1 MSRDN
6 EDFDVYDK
14 TEELEEADEI
24 DEAEAGFMKGYE
36 DNIDETICS
45 NCKQILEGI
54 NFIEE
59 DIGGKGYRFCSR
71 ECADKF
77 ELKKE
82 HL

>member
-6 EDFDVYDK
+6 EDFDVYNK

-36 DNIDETICS
+36 DNIDESTCS
-45 NCKQILEGI
+45 NCKTVLEGT

-59 DIGGKGYRFCSR
+59 EIKGKKYRFCSSKCL
-71 ECADKF
+71 ETF

-82 HL
+82 HI

>member
-36 DNIDETICS
+36 DNIDEASCS
-45 NCKQILEGI
+45 NCKKIIEGT

-59 DIGGKGYRFCSR
+59 DIDGKTYRFCSS
-71 ECADKF
+71 ECTDKF

-82 HL
+82 HI

>member
-14 TEELEEADEI
+14 TDELEEADEI
-24 DEAEAGFMKGYE
+24 DEVEAGFMKGYG
-36 DNIDETICS
+36 DNVDENSCS
-45 NCKQILEGI
+45 NCKKIIEGTD
-54 NFIEE
+54 FIEE
-59 DIGGKGYRFCSR
+59 EIEGKMYRFCSR

-82 HL
+82 HI

>member
-36 DNIDETICS
+36 ENYDGSTCS
-45 NCKQILEGI
+45 NCKTVLEGTE
-54 NFIEE
+54 FVEEEIE
-59 DIGGKGYRFCSR
+59 GNKYRFCSDN
-71 ECADKF
+71 CANNF
-77 ELKKE
+77 ESKKG
-82 HL
+82 HI